1 MSFYEWLQH
10 RLNVH
15 GHRIRVDGIVGGETR
30 GALIAFQQ
38 AHELAP
44 SGVADNA
51 TVEALRKVPRTGV
64 DSAEGPPQENMP
76 PWMAELYRR
85 KGLHEVRDNKKLS
98 DWLRIGKFL
107 GDPAKLP
114 WCGDAVETAMV
125 KTLPAEPVPNNPFW
139 AQAWATFGVDA
150 GGPKVGA
157 VGVIRW
163 NPNAGHVGFVA
174 DYDAARRRVS
184 LLGGNQSDMINL
196 SWYALDRFI
205 AFRWPRS
212 YPKRNYPPLRGAQAT
227 GSLGATR

>member
-15 GHRIRVDGIVGGETR
+15 EHRIRVDGIIGGETR

-38 AHELAP
+38 ARGLSP
-44 SGVADNA
+44 SGVADNP
-51 TVEALRKVPRTGV
+51 TVEALRKVPST
-64 DSAEGPPQENMP
+64 SAYSSEAVPVETMP
-76 PWMAELYRR
+76 PWMAELHRR

-98 DWLRIGKFL
+98 DWLRIGRFL

-139 AQAWATFGVDA
+139 AQAWEGFGIDA

-163 NPNAGHVGFVA
+163 NANAGHVGFVA
-174 DYDAARRRVS
+174 DYDASRRRVS

-196 SWYALDRFI
+196 TWYALDRFI
-205 AFRWPRS
+205 AFRWPKS
-212 YPKRNYPPLRGAQAT
+212 YPLRTYPPLRGAQAT
-227 GSLGATR
+227 GTLGATR